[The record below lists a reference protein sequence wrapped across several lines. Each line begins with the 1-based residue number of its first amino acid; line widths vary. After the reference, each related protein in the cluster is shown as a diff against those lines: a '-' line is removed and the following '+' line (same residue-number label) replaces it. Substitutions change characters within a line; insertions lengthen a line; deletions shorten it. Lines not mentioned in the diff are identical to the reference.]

1 MTEAEAEYW
10 DRYFTQNVPDLGPD
24 GTGFLSQRAARQMGL
39 DEVTINYVYTRA
51 QSENKSPAQIIGDMV
66 RKELMTA

>member
-1 MTEAEAEYW
+1 
-10 DRYFTQNVPDLGPD
+10 
-24 GTGFLSQRAARQMGL
+24 MGL